1 MPSPFLKWVGGKRQL
16 VPRIKNIIPI
26 TTTRL
31 VEPFMGGAA
40 VFFATSHK
48 TGWLNDVNPELV
60 NCYQVVRDKPEAL
73 IQSLSGHIY
82 EKTYY
87 LNIRALDRG
96 EGGLAAL
103 SDIERASR
111 FIYLN
116 RTGFNGMYRVNAKGQ
131 FNVPFGRYT
140 NPRICDA
147 DGIYACS
154 AHLHRCQIS
163 CLDFE
168 SVLAEA
174 TTDDFIYLDP
184 PYIPLSD
191 TAYFTSYS
199 DAGFNMSDQKR
210 LAEAVKQLD
219 RRGVAFALSNSHC
232 AEVEALYAGFQFHQ
246 VEAARNINAKAD
258 GRQPVGEYIIT
269 NLAQG

>member
-16 VPRIKNIIPI
+16 LPAIVRYIPP
-26 TTTRL
+26 TTRRL

-40 VFFATSHK
+40 VYFAGNYTA
-48 TGWLNDVNPELV
+48 GWLNDVNPELV
-60 NCYQVVRDKPEAL
+60 NCYQVVKDKPDAL
-73 IQSLSGHIY
+73 IDSLSKHIY
-82 EKTYY
+82 EKSYY
-87 LNIRALDRG
+87 LDIRALDRG

-103 SDIERASR
+103 SDVERASR

-116 RTGFNGMYRVNAKGQ
+116 RTGFNGMYRVNANGQ

-147 DGIYACS
+147 DGLYACS
-154 AHLHRCQIS
+154 AHLQSCRIS

-168 SVLAEA
+168 TVLADA
-174 TTDDFIYLDP
+174 QKDDFIYLDP

-199 DAGFNMSDQKR
+199 NQGFGLSDQRR
-210 LAEAVKQLD
+210 LAGAVKQLD
-219 RRGVAFALSNSHC
+219 SRGVAFALSNSYC
-232 AEVEALYAGFQFHQ
+232 AEVEALYDGFHLHK
-246 VEAARNINAKAD
+246 VEAARSINAKAD
-258 GRQPVGEYIIT
+258 GRRPVGEYIVT
-269 NLAQG
+269 NIMAG